1 MNICHDM
8 LLCQH
13 VYASGGIGFLARLS
27 FSQTKSVTQFIRS
40 GYGEKSIKSVPK
52 FKKLEYRLTAVELNL
67 TFSMKCKCANV
78 SPNFL
83 SFWNA
88 CFFIKKRLQHRC
100 FPVKFAKSLTTSFF
114 CRKLPMATS
123 AKEIQIYKFW
133 KGNLKLLARNE

>member
-52 FKKLEYRLTAVELNL
+52 FKKLEYRLTAVELDL

-83 SFWNA
+83 SF
-88 CFFIKKRLQHRC
+88 
-100 FPVKFAKSLTTSFF
+100 
-114 CRKLPMATS
+114 
-123 AKEIQIYKFW
+123 
-133 KGNLKLLARNE
+133 